1 MWDNIE
7 FTTWNVPFWRWSELA
22 AKYLDQDPQKN
33 CPVYLCIYIY
43 VCLRTYMYQ
52 VSINN
57 CTEYIYIYIYTCII
71 CTVVAQTI
79 HWKLIYSSIS
89 VGFYMFTFLG
99 VTKIC
104 TDFSKVPAT
113 PGNGWEPARHNPGVT
128 IQNMRDCT
136 TICSPGDIS
145 MYYLCV
151 YR

>member
-1 MWDNIE
+1 M
-7 FTTWNVPFWRWSELA
+7 
-22 AKYLDQDPQKN
+22 
-33 CPVYLCIYIY
+33 
-43 VCLRTYMYQ
+43 
-52 VSINN
+52 
-57 CTEYIYIYIYTCII
+57 
-71 CTVVAQTI
+71 
-79 HWKLIYSSIS
+79 YSSSPNNTLKTDLQQYS

-99 VTKIC
+99 VTKKC